1 MYRLTFHIYVC
12 TQEGKL
18 VRMCILQIIM
28 QFYAEYRMLSEKKKK
43 KNIDMVDTQGA

>member
-28 QFYAEYRMLSEKKKK
+28 QFYAEYRMLSEK
-43 KNIDMVDTQGA
+43 NIDMVDTQGA